1 MDILKLK
8 LGEGE
13 DKGQRELEQ
22 DNKTTPVSEMSEVI
36 LQVK

>member
-1 MDILKLK
+1 MDFLKLK

-13 DKGQRELEQ
+13 DKGLRELEQ
-22 DNKTTPVSEMSEVI
+22 ENKKPVSEMSEVI